1 MNPKT
6 FADIKAHAEA
16 EFPRECC
23 GLVTVRKGKE
33 KYLPC
38 RNMSPGT
45 EQFSMHPEDYA
56 AAEDHGSITMI
67 VHSHPNG
74 SPSPSQADRVG
85 CEASGLPWLIIGFPS
100 LETYEFAPMG
110 YMAPLIGRVFSHGIL
125 DCYSLIRDYYR
136 QELRIELPDFERE
149 NEWWLKGQDLY
160 RENFKKAGF
169 SPIAVEDLRP
179 HDVILMQIS
188 APKTNHGAVYLGDGK
203 ILHHPMNRLSG
214 RDVFGGF
221 WLKHATVFL
230 RHRSLA

>member
-6 FADIKAHAEA
+6 FANIKAHAEV

-23 GLVTVRKGKE
+23 GLITIRKGKE

-38 RNMSPGT
+38 RNISPGT

-56 AAEDHGSITMI
+56 KAEDQGSITMI

-74 SPSPSQADRVG
+74 LPSPSQADRVG

-100 LETYEFAPMG
+100 LETYEFAPTG
-110 YMAPLIGRVFSHGIL
+110 YQAPLIGRVFSHGVL
-125 DCYSLIRDYYR
+125 DCYSLIRDWY
-136 QELRIELPDFERE
+136 QQKLNIELPDFERE

-169 SPIAVEDLRP
+169 HVIDESQIRK
-179 HDVILMQIS
+179 HDVILMQLGS
-188 APKTNHGAVYLGDGK
+188 NKVNHGAVLIDRDI

-214 RDVFGGF
+214 REVFGGF
-221 WLKHATVFL
+221 WRKNAVLYLHHKDVP
-230 RHRSLA
+230 